1 MQGKPVHTL
10 DPRKPYKLLG
20 VWFTMDL
27 SWHKQKQDIKQ
38 TLQLMG
44 AHLGR
49 SYNSQTQKL
58 RTMQTCL
65 KAKARYAFPMMCYTA
80 QDIEQL
86 DRIMDRVVRK
96 AYKLPPGTPT
106 ACIREELTK
115 GGLGNTSLAVA
126 YTTTALK
133 NLTQAY
139 AEEGKRGMLTK
150 ALLHAQHTAFTHPSA
165 ESQPGWL
172 PTYSLRLRQL
182 LQGLKADIQMWQEGG
197 PKFPIPESS
206 PAYDYPGEPRPHL
219 RLPPLIPISKPL
231 RVLYGIGITSIG
243 QLLNRKGN
251 RVLSPGNSS

>member
-1 MQGKPVHTL
+1 
-10 DPRKPYKLLG
+10 
-20 VWFTMDL
+20 
-27 SWHKQKQDIKQ
+27 
-38 TLQLMG
+38 MG

-197 PKFPIPESS
+197 PKFPIPESTLLTTILES
-206 PAYDYPGEPRPHL
+206 PDP
-219 RLPPLIPISKPL
+219 
-231 RVLYGIGITSIG
+231 T
-243 QLLNRKGN
+243 
-251 RVLSPGNSS
+251 